1 MEREYEIKGLVSI
14 VEVFSHEIGMEFGI
28 KKCGMINM
36 NREEEEGYKYLAILE
51 YDRIKEELKDKF
63 RNEYFRRSKLIL
75 KSKLNE
81 RKDNGTE
88 HLRSLHFE
96 VWCWNTSVNKNELQ
110 EMDRKT

>member
-14 VEVFSHEIGMEFGI
+14 VEVFSHEIGMEFSI
-28 KKCGMINM
+28 KKCGIINM

-75 KSKLNE
+75 KNKLNE
-81 RKDNGTE
+81 R
-88 HLRSLHFE
+88 
-96 VWCWNTSVNKNELQ
+96 NKRQ
-110 EMDRKT
+110 WH